1 MNIRERHHLIKPAI
15 GVHPREQESYDLAT
29 SLLYATPCVV
39 IISAVLDQILITI
52 YMNWIHPWR
61 GIVENKMDPI
71 ADQAEPNDPGNLQN
85 AIQDMIPLPTLN
97 PPQSESKEDP
107 IADQEEPND
116 PGNLQNAIQDMIP
129 LLTLNLAQ
137 GESNQGDQITEADM

>member
-1 MNIRERHHLIKPAI
+1 MKIRERHHLIKPAI

-39 IISAVLDQILITI
+39 ITSAILDQLLMTI

-61 GIVENKMDPI
+61 GIVENKLDRI
-71 ADQAEPNDPGNLQN
+71 TDQEEPNYQGDLQN
-85 AIQDMIPLPTLN
+85 AIQDT
-97 PPQSESKEDP
+97 
-107 IADQEEPND
+107 
-116 PGNLQNAIQDMIP
+116 IP

-137 GESNQGDQITEADM
+137 GESNEGDQITEADM

>member
-29 SLLYATPCVV
+29 SLLCAAPCVV
-39 IISAVLDQILITI
+39 IISAILDQLLITI

-61 GIVENKMDPI
+61 GIVENKTDPM

-85 AIQDMIPLPTLN
+85 AIQDMIPLL
-97 PPQSESKEDP
+97 K
-107 IADQEEPND
+107 
-116 PGNLQNAIQDMIP
+116 
-129 LLTLNLAQ
+129 LNLAQ
-137 GESNQGDQITEADM
+137 SESNQGDQITEPTVVAHSTIEKE